1 MNISNIKKDNALNI
15 WLLTDGK
22 LGHTNQT
29 EGLAKALAN
38 YRQIKIIRPP
48 LATSS
53 QAIRMWLLKWCD
65 KKIDQVSPDLI
76 IGAGHQTHLSLL
88 AYKKCFGGKV
98 VVMMSPSLPHG
109 FFDLCFIPRHDNPR
123 KKDNVIE
130 TLGAI
135 NRVVPNQSSHTENT
149 GLILLGGPSKH
160 YQWKSNKIVKQIQKL
175 LIEKPHTQWVI
186 ASSRRTPITFYDEIK
201 AQFPGLELI
210 TPENTSVNWL
220 SEKML
225 EVQQIW
231 VTADSVSMIYE
242 ALTSGAQTGILELD
256 YDKPS
261 RLTREMDRLLNE
273 KIAISLNSSEQVS
286 SASFIYEADRC
297 AKLLLKKFNL

>member
-1 MNISNIKKDNALNI
+1 MNVPNIKKDNMLNI
-15 WLLTDGK
+15 WVLTDGK
-22 LGHTNQT
+22 LGHANQT
-29 EGLAKALAN
+29 EGLAEALAN
-38 YRQIKIIRPP
+38 YRQIKITRPP
-48 LATSS
+48 LATSF
-53 QAIRMWLLKWCD
+53 QAIWMWLLKRCV
-65 KKIDQVSPDLI
+65 KKIDQKYPDLI
-76 IGAGHQTHLSLL
+76 IATGHQTHLSLL
-88 AYKKCFGGKV
+88 AYKRCFGGKA

-109 FFDLCFIPRHDNPR
+109 LFDLCFIPRHDNPR

-135 NRVVPNQSSHTENT
+135 NRVVPNKSSHTENT

-160 YQWKSNKIVKQIQKL
+160 YQWKSSKVVKQIQKL
-175 LIEKPHTQWVI
+175 LIEKPHTKWII

-201 AQFPGLELI
+201 AQCPELELI
-210 TPENTSVNWL
+210 LPENTSLNWL
-220 SEKML
+220 SQKML

-261 RLTREMDRLLNE
+261 RITREMDRLLNE
-273 KIAISLNSSEQVS
+273 GITISLSSPKQVS
-286 SASFIYEADRC
+286 SATFIYEADRC